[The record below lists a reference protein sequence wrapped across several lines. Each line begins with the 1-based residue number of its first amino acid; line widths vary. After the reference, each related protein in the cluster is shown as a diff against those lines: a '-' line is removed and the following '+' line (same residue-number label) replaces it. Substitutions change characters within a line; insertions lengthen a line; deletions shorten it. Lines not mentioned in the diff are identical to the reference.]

1 METVSENTEQA
12 GQGEAPRKSISTIPM
27 ELLWAALCM
36 AILAALAVTLLSD
49 GKARFQFD
57 QPAPA
62 KESPSATPAA
72 AAQAAASAAPI
83 VGAAASRP
91 ATSAPVNVE
100 ATGGIQ
106 SLFVAEQQGR
116 AENRPTPSLFAPD
129 VDYAQP
135 RRYQNLKEQDLG
147 RMYVS
152 EVKVDKQALA
162 KVARLGG
169 FRSPEVMASA
179 FGYGSVQQM
188 VDSWEQRISM
198 SPQFQADNFGTN
210 ATPVVPRW

>member
-1 METVSENTEQA
+1 METVSENTQPA
-12 GQGEAPRKSISTIPM
+12 GQGEAPRKSVSTIPM

-62 KESPSATPAA
+62 KESPGATPKATA
-72 AAQAAASAAPI
+72 LASAPI
-83 VGAAASRP
+83 VGVAASSP
-91 ATSAPVNVE
+91 APSAPVNVE

-116 AENRPTPSLFAPD
+116 AENRQVPSLFAPD

-135 RRYQNLKEQDLG
+135 RRYQNLREQDLG

-169 FRSPEVMASA
+169 
-179 FGYGSVQQM
+179 SV
-188 VDSWEQRISM
+188 R
-198 SPQFQADNFGTN
+198 
-210 ATPVVPRW
+210 PR